1 MTLPLHA
8 AAELLSAAL
17 REAVT
22 KYSLWYLIEGILL
35 IVAGVLAIVFPAIA
49 SAAGVTVLG
58 WLLIASGLVQGI
70 SLIGAVKVPHF
81 WLQLVSVVL
90 STLVG
95 LLILRDPA
103 QTLLTISL
111 LLIIYFMIEG
121 ISKVV
126 FALTIRP
133 FPNWGWVLASGAVG
147 VVMSLVLWAN
157 LPVTALWL
165 IGLLVGLELISVGA
179 ALAYLAW
186 QARHPAPLPA
196 SQPPA

>member
-1 MTLPLHA
+1 MALPLQA

-17 REAVT
+17 RETVS
-22 KYSLWYLIEGILL
+22 KYSLWYLIEGLLL
-35 IVAGVLAIVFPAIA
+35 IVAGILAIVFSAIS
-49 SAAGVTVLG
+49 SAAVVVALG
-58 WLLIASGLVQGI
+58 WLLVASGLVQGI

-90 STLVG
+90 SVLVG
-95 LLILRDPA
+95 LLVLRDPGQA
-103 QTLLTISL
+103 MLTISL

-121 ISKVV
+121 ISKIV

-133 FPNWGWVLASGAVG
+133 FPNWGWVLASGGVG
-147 VVMSLVLWAN
+147 ILLSLVLWAN

-165 IGLLVGLELISVGA
+165 IGLLVGIELISVGA

-186 QARHPAPLPA
+186 RARHPA
-196 SQPPA
+196 

>member
-1 MTLPLHA
+1 MALPLHA

-17 REAVT
+17 RETVT
-22 KYSLWYLIEGILL
+22 RFSLWYLIEGLLL
-35 IVAGVLAIVFPAIA
+35 IVAGVLAVAFSAISSVA
-49 SAAGVTVLG
+49 VVVVLG
-58 WLLIASGLVQGI
+58 WLLIASGLVQAI
-70 SLIGAVKVPHF
+70 SLIGAARVPHF

-90 STLVG
+90 SVLVG
-95 LLILRDPA
+95 LLVLRDPA
-103 QTLLTISL
+103 QALLTISL
-111 LLIIYFMIEG
+111 LLIVYFMIEG

-147 VVMSLVLWAN
+147 IVLSLVLWAN

-165 IGLLVGLELISVGA
+165 VGLLVGIELICVGA

-186 QARHPAPLPA
+186 RVRN
-196 SQPPA
+196 PPATAPKPA